1 MPANDER
8 KRKPRTNVAPYIRRV
23 PKQPKAD
30 IPKTS
35 AKKTP
40 KHARENLTLNDWLTV
55 VAYFDSHQP
64 ISQHETVEYFSNR
77 PEGALVFNQGSLSR
91 HLSEKG
97 READKAKLISNP
109 TALSSKRV
117 QVVTRP
123 DVEKAL
129 VYWVKHMEEKGEQV
143 TGPMLVTKRR
153 KFEERLEVPEEERMR
168 SDGWVSKFCKTYVI
182 LPITA

>member
-1 MPANDER
+1 MPAIDER
-8 KRKPRTNVAPYIRRV
+8 KRKPRTNVAPYIRCV
-23 PKQPKAD
+23 PKQPKQPKAD

-35 AKKTP
+35 SKKTP

-64 ISQHETVEYFSNR
+64 MSQHETVEYFANR

-109 TALSSKRV
+109 TALSSKGSELSHV
-117 QVVTRP
+117 LMS
-123 DVEKAL
+123 K
-129 VYWVKHMEEKGEQV
+129 
-143 TGPMLVTKRR
+143 KRW
-153 KFEERLEVPEEERMR
+153 FI
-168 SDGWVSKFCKTYVI
+168 G
-182 LPITA
+182 